1 MDTALCEVLV
11 FKLFGTETGTGSAGK
26 DGVGF
31 SFSVG
36 PSIGF
41 TGSSTGSHDEKI
53 DLNGDSTKEIYHHD
67 FK

>member
-1 MDTALCEVLV
+1 MGFLLE
-11 FKLFGTETGTGSAGK
+11 K
-26 DGVGF
+26 DGLGF

-36 PSIGF
+36 PSFGF
-41 TGSSTGSHDEKI
+41 KGSSTGSHDEQM